1 MKGLEGVSDS
11 DFHGWTV
18 PRYGADAKESGGAGV
33 ANLAVRGPRNRYM
46 RGGEKTE
53 LLYSN
58 FYCDAFARVK
68 KFALTHTF
76 MKDAEARHG
85 ATVHTTRS
93 DVLFSDRRAPS
104 SGRRRALDIHVDHCL
119 HR

>member
-46 RGGEKTE
+46 RGRKNLGFRGVWEKYGT
-53 LLYSN
+53 YTGFFV
-58 FYCDAFARVK
+58 FY
-68 KFALTHTF
+68 TY
-76 MKDAEARHG
+76 G
-85 ATVHTTRS
+85 
-93 DVLFSDRRAPS
+93 P
-104 SGRRRALDIHVDHCL
+104 
-119 HR
+119 

>member
-46 RGGEKTE
+46 RGRGKTE
-53 LLYSN
+53 LLELSWQ
-58 FYCDAFARVK
+58 FAILK
-68 KFALTHTF
+68 NFALTHTF

-93 DVLFSDRRAPS
+93 EVLFSDRRAPS
-104 SGRRRALDIHVDHCL
+104 SGRRRALDVHVDHCL

>member
-46 RGGEKTE
+46 RGRENTE
-53 LLYSN
+53 RTRVSCSFILTALNESEEVRV
-58 FYCDAFARVK
+58 DAHIHER
-68 KFALTHTF
+68 
-76 MKDAEARHG
+76 RG
-85 ATVHTTRS
+85 GSTRS
-93 DVLFSDRRAPS
+93 HGSYHAL
-104 SGRRRALDIHVDHCL
+104 GRPILRLPGAE
-119 HR
+119 

>member
-76 MKDAEARHG
+76 MKHAEARQTWSHG
-85 ATVHTTRS
+85 SYHALGRPILRS
-93 DVLFSDRRAPS
+93 PGAE
-104 SGRRRALDIHVDHCL
+104 
-119 HR
+119 

>member
-46 RGGEKTE
+46 RGRENTE
-53 LLYSN
+53 RALGFCSYGLLT
-58 FYCDAFARVK
+58 RVK

>member
-46 RGGEKTE
+46 RGRGKTE
-53 LLYSN
+53 LFDFL
-58 FYCDAFARVK
+58 
-68 KFALTHTF
+68 
-76 MKDAEARHG
+76 
-85 ATVHTTRS
+85 
-93 DVLFSDRRAPS
+93 
-104 SGRRRALDIHVDHCL
+104 SGVRQSEGPREEVW
-119 HR
+119 

>member
-46 RGGEKTE
+46 RGRGKTE
-53 LLYSN
+53 LRSFIVLAVRESEEVRV
-58 FYCDAFARVK
+58 DAHIHER
-68 KFALTHTF
+68 
-76 MKDAEARHG
+76 RG
-85 ATVHTTRS
+85 GSTRS
-93 DVLFSDRRAPS
+93 HGSYHAL
-104 SGRRRALDIHVDHCL
+104 GRPILRSPGAE
-119 HR
+119 